1 MDLEDIDK
9 LEQSMELVNG
19 MKDIMVFIE
28 AMKQGNT
35 IPVTVLCPLKAVL
48 DKIYL
53 LLEEIE
59 RSEKERL
66 DHGEKEEKPV

>member
-1 MDLEDIDK
+1 MELENVDK

-35 IPVTVLCPLKAVL
+35 IPVTVLCPFKAVL

-59 RSEKERL
+59 RSEKEGL
-66 DHGEKEEKPV
+66 DHGGKEEKPV

>member
-28 AMKQGNT
+28 AMRQGNM
-35 IPVTVLCPLKAVL
+35 IPVTVLCPFKAVL

-59 RSEKERL
+59 RSEKEGL
-66 DHGEKEEKPV
+66 DHGGKEEKPA

>member
-1 MDLEDIDK
+1 MELENVDK

-28 AMKQGNT
+28 AMKLENT
-35 IPVTVLCPLKAVL
+35 IPVTVLCPFKAVL

>member
-19 MKDIMVFIE
+19 MKDIMIFIE
-28 AMKQGNT
+28 AMKPGNM
-35 IPVTVLCPLKAVL
+35 IPVTVLCPFKAVL

-66 DHGEKEEKPV
+66 DHGGRGEEPI

>member
-28 AMKQGNT
+28 AMKQGNM
-35 IPVTVLCPLKAVL
+35 IPVTVLCPFKAVL

-66 DHGEKEEKPV
+66 NHGGKEEMSI